1 MEIRK
6 SGGPLDQDQILATAL
21 RLLGEDGFNGFSMR
35 ALAAE
40 LGVTVG
46 ATYRHFGG
54 KDKILEAAADQILT
68 AIPFSDG
75 GGDWR
80 RAFVENARAY
90 RGTFRRY
97 PGVAAYLMQNLG
109 RTPISKLA
117 IDQGVGVLIT
127 AGLSRSRALQT
138 AAVLNAFLRA
148 SAGEGAARPRSG
160 AGRPVNRDVSR
171 GSLELDEA
179 SFQLGLDLLI
189 GGIEKQLLGA
199 GDDQASPGL
208 GDVQGVGPSAG

>member
-1 MEIRK
+1 MAVRK
-6 SGGPLDQDQILATAL
+6 SGGPLDRDQILSTAL
-21 RLLGEDGFNGFSMR
+21 RLLADDGFHGFSMR

-68 AIPFSDG
+68 AIPFTDG

-90 RGTFRRY
+90 RSTFRQY
-97 PGVAAYLMQNLG
+97 PGVAAYLTQNLG
-109 RTPISKLA
+109 RTPISKQA
-117 IDQGVGVLIT
+117 IDQGLGVLIG
-127 AGLSRSRALQT
+127 AGLSRSRALQI
-138 AAVLNAFLRA
+138 AGVLNAFLRA
-148 SAGEGAARPRSG
+148 SAGDGATRPGSG
-160 AGRPVNRDVSR
+160 AGRPVNREVSR

-179 SFQLGLDLLI
+179 SFRLGLDLLI
-189 GGIEKQLLGA
+189 GGIEIQLLGA
-199 GDDQASPGL
+199 GDDQASPVD
-208 GDVQGVGPSAG
+208 GDVRGVGASAG